1 MEIVSK
7 NTSSAKQKE
16 PPPKKKINS
25 FTVNENTLPRKT
37 QSSTFVEAGGLAS
50 SPTPYIKSFPSRE
63 HVMRRMLFSGE
74 PYGRLAS
81 ADYPELSIHRIV
93 KIKPTVHS
101 TLLSL

>member
-1 MEIVSK
+1 MKSFQTKYLIRKTKS
-7 NTSSAKQKE
+7 
-16 PPPKKKINS
+16 PPKKNT

-37 QSSTFVEAGGLAS
+37 QSSSFVEAGGFAS
-50 SPTPYIKSFPSRE
+50 FPTPCVKPFPSRE

-93 KIKPTVHS
+93 KIKSPVHS